1 MNEGRDREGRRRR
14 GERGWEVGGK
24 SGVRENVGSEGINVI
39 ASHEYIENVHSG
51 EEEERQISGEEGLK
65 ERTIERTGE
74 EEKGGDEGA
83 VGRGDREE
91 SEEQPIIPDPVTVDP
106 SLPTTMVQIRL
117 ADGSR

>member
-1 MNEGRDREGRRRR
+1 M
-14 GERGWEVGGK
+14 
-24 SGVRENVGSEGINVI
+24 RENVGSEAINVI
-39 ASHEYIENVHSG
+39 ASHEYIENIHSG
-51 EEEERQISGEEGLK
+51 EEEEEVRQISGEEGVK

-83 VGRGDREE
+83 VGGGDREE

>member
-1 MNEGRDREGRRRR
+1 MKGETGKEGGGG

-24 SGVRENVGSEGINVI
+24 RGVRENVESEDINVI

-51 EEEERQISGEEGLK
+51 EEGVK
-65 ERTIERTGE
+65 ERTIERRSAGE
-74 EEKGGDEGA
+74 EEGEGGDEGA